1 MEQLA
6 RRAPISIATSIG
18 FASIS
23 AVFFAYSASVPEIVA
38 WWLAIFLCC
47 IPPTLYVI
55 AQRTFPFDSENIR
68 GYQLLHTCNSALSGF
83 AWGVGIA
90 ILSDPTS
97 NYSLTS
103 SFLLLTCYIIAAILV
118 LGDFYR
124 SYMMLL
130 ATGLTPFGLSM
141 LVHGSVESIFVAA
154 IVLLMIMI
162 ISYCVR
168 VISQNRHRNVR
179 AQLENRLFL
188 AQLQQQRDAIQRVNE
203 YKSNFLAATSHDMAQ
218 PLEAQGNFIVSLRR
232 LLKNREERELLA
244 KIEDSW
250 KSMKNLLEGLTEIS
264 SIDAATIMPRPT
276 EFDLSELIERL
287 VDEISISARRKSL
300 RVNTE
305 LKPCIVRTD
314 ATLLARILRNVLSN
328 AVKFTPSRGRIDIGV
343 ECFDNQAV
351 ISISD
356 TGPGV
361 PSDKHVAIF
370 KDYVQLGAPSRGSG
384 MGLGLGLSIVKRL
397 CELLDIEMDFRSAPG
412 AGTRFGFRLPPKD
425 AETARPPATYTSLA
439 PLRKRL
445 LVITPDRMLREDIS
459 RTLSE
464 WQCEVYCSGDAEE
477 AFRIIRTTGS
487 TPDVAIVSLD
497 DPEKTGETVVRL
509 RSEMSMTIPAIV
521 LRHEGDGPPSDLDR
535 TMVLDAPHS
544 NRKLHEA
551 VLAASASNLAAE

>member
-1 MEQLA
+1 M
-6 RRAPISIATSIG
+6 
-18 FASIS
+18 
-23 AVFFAYSASVPEIVA
+23 
-38 WWLAIFLCC
+38 
-47 IPPTLYVI
+47 LYLL
-55 AQRTFPFDSENIR
+55 AQRTFPFDSGNIQS
-68 GYQLLHTCNSALSGF
+68 YQLVHTCNAAISGF

-90 ILSDPTS
+90 ILADPSS

-103 SFLLLTCYIIAAILV
+103 SFLLLTCYVIAAILA

-124 SYMMLL
+124 SYIALL
-130 ATGLTPFGLSM
+130 VTGLTPFGLTM
-141 LVHGSVESIFVAA
+141 LMHGSRQSLLVAA
-154 IVLLMIMI
+154 VALLLILI
-162 ISYCVR
+162 ISYSVR
-168 VISQNRHRNVR
+168 VISQNRYRNIR
-179 AQLENRLFL
+179 AQLENQLFL

-203 YKSNFLAATSHDMAQ
+203 YKSSFLAATSHDMAQ

-232 LLKNREERELLA
+232 LLKNREERELLS

-250 KSMKNLLEGLTEIS
+250 KSMKNLLEGLTDIS

-276 EFDLSELIERL
+276 EIDLSDLIERL
-287 VDEISISARRKSL
+287 IDEISIKARRKSL
-300 RVNTE
+300 QLNTDLE
-305 LKPCIVRTD
+305 PCTVRTD

-343 ECFDNQAV
+343 ACFGNQAV
-351 ISISD
+351 ISIAD

-370 KDYVQLGAPSRGSG
+370 KDYVQLGAPGRGSDMG
-384 MGLGLGLSIVKRL
+384 MGLGLSIVKRL

-412 AGTRFGFRLPPKD
+412 AGTRFSFRLPPVD
-425 AETARPPATYTSLA
+425 AETARLPTPYPRLK

-445 LVITPDRMLREDIS
+445 LVITPDKMLREDIS

-477 AFRIIRTTGS
+477 ACRIIRTTGS

-497 DPEKTGETVVRL
+497 GSEKTGATVVSL
-509 RSEMSMTIPAIV
+509 RSRMSSTIPAIV
-521 LRHEGDGPPSDLDR
+521 FRHEGDGPPPDLDH
-535 TMVLDAPHS
+535 TTVLDAPHS

-551 VLAASASNLAAE
+551 VLAASASSLAAE